1 MELATDILELIGH
14 TPLVRLNRVA
24 EGCPATVLAKLESLN
39 PAGSMKDRIAL
50 YMIQDAER
58 RGILGPGSVVVEPTS
73 GNTGMALALICAIK
87 GYRMIAVMP
96 EAMSV
101 ERRRIIE
108 AYGAEVVL
116 TPCRGGPEGPCGRED
131 IQRAKEEA
139 RRLAEEWGGF
149 LPDQF
154 TNPQNVRAH
163 RETTGQEI
171 LAQTGGRLD
180 AFVMGV
186 GTAGTLIGVA
196 QALKA
201 HDPSIQIVAVEPA
214 NSAVLSGGP
223 PGYHRIQGIGEG
235 YVPELFDCDLCD
247 EVIAVDDEEA
257 IGMARRLAQEE
268 GIFAGFS
275 SGANIAAA
283 LQVAAKLEEGQRVV
297 SIIADSG
304 LKYLSAFPLNSRVHH
319 PLSLGAHRSH
329 DRVTG
334 PATV

>member
-1 MELATDILELIGH
+1 MEFAADILELIGH
-14 TPLVRLNRVA
+14 TPLVRLNRVV
-24 EGCPATVLAKLESLN
+24 EGCPATVLAKLECLN
-39 PAGSMKDRIAL
+39 PTGSMKDRIAL
-50 YMIQDAER
+50 YMIRDAER

-73 GNTGMALALICAIK
+73 GNTGMALALICAIR
-87 GYRMIAVMP
+87 GYQMVAVMP
-96 EAMSV
+96 EAMSI

-108 AYGAEVVL
+108 AYGAKVVL
-116 TPCRGGPEGPCGRED
+116 TPCRGGPVGPCGRED

-154 TNPQNVRAH
+154 TNQQNVRAH

-171 LAQTGGRLD
+171 LAQTEGRLD

-201 HDPSIQIVAVEPA
+201 HDPSIQVVAVEPA
-214 NSAVLSGGP
+214 SSATLSGGP

-235 YVPELFDCDLCD
+235 YVPELFDYGLCD
-247 EVIAVDDEEA
+247 EVIAVSDEEA
-257 IGMARRLAQEE
+257 IGMVQRLAREE

-297 SIIADSG
+297 SIIADLG
-304 LKYLSAFPLNSRVHH
+304 LKYLSAFP
-319 PLSLGAHRSH
+319 
-329 DRVTG
+329 
-334 PATV
+334 